1 MSNLLSTSKERVYFK
16 DLMSRFLFVSQGWIE
31 AYTPG
36 RTAEELTGKTDFDVF
51 TKDHASAAFADEQE
65 IIRAGEPV
73 VGQVERETYS
83 GRPDAWVSTTK
94 MPLRDDRGEI
104 IGTFGITR
112 DITPQITA
120 EHALAHQAGELSAQ
134 NERLREL
141 DRLKDEFVAL
151 VSHELR
157 TPLTSIIGYIQL
169 LRDERASGLDT
180 DHFAE
185 VIERNA
191 ERLLRLVGDLL
202 FLSQMQSGQLT
213 LELRD
218 TDLAGLAVEAV
229 EEARPDAQRRHVTLD
244 LSAAVVPRLAVD
256 PTRIAQLLGNLIS
269 NAVKFTPD
277 GGKVGVTLAVEGG
290 EAVLTVADTGIGI
303 RAADR
308 ERIFERFFRTEAA
321 TQRVIPGSGLGL
333 TISQAI
339 VEAHRGT
346 ITVRSDEAHGS
357 TFTVRLPLASER
369 LALGPGLRRVQ
380 CRRVGPT
387 GSALRV
393 QRRGFSAAGSARQAQ
408 VVRSGLA
415 SGQGSSK
422 VTGPGRLSRAART
435 PRHRARCPPG
445 RPARRPATRGRSG
458 RHTRCNRRRWP
469 PRSWRSRPTCRGAP
483 RSGWPARPG
492 GPARPRT

>member
-51 TKDHASAAFADEQE
+51 TKAHASAAFADEQE
-65 IIRAGEPV
+65 IIRTGEPL
-73 VGQVERETYS
+73 VGRVERETYT

-94 MPLRDDRGEI
+94 IPLRDDRGEI
-104 IGTFGITR
+104 IGTFGISR

-120 EHALAHQAGELSAQ
+120 EHALARQAGELSAQ

-202 FLSQMQSGQLT
+202 FLSQMQSGQLV
-213 LELRD
+213 LDLRD

-229 EEARPDAQRRHVTLD
+229 EEARPHAQRRHIVLD
-244 LSAAVVPRLAVD
+244 LSAGFVPRVAVD

-269 NAVKFTPD
+269 NAVKFTPE
-277 GGKVGVTLAVEGG
+277 GGKVGVTLTVEGG
-290 EAVLTVADTGIGI
+290 EAVLSVADTGIGI

-321 TQRVIPGSGLGL
+321 TRRVIPGSGLGL

-339 VEAHRGT
+339 VEAHGGT

-357 TFTVRLPLASER
+357 TFTVRLPMGLGSSPRSSATVLVQEFACPGKTRTGRSPR
-369 LALGPGLRRVQ
+369 PHGPGSLA
-380 CRRVGPT
+380 
-387 GSALRV
+387 AL
-393 QRRGFSAAGSARQAQ
+393 SHA
-408 VVRSGLA
+408 
-415 SGQGSSK
+415 
-422 VTGPGRLSRAART
+422 
-435 PRHRARCPPG
+435 HR
-445 RPARRPATRGRSG
+445 
-458 RHTRCNRRRWP
+458 
-469 PRSWRSRPTCRGAP
+469 
-483 RSGWPARPG
+483 
-492 GPARPRT
+492 

>member
-1 MSNLLSTSKERVYFK
+1 LPSCRETGRTGRAGRAAAARVHSPVARGITIARITPQPPGPPGGQSPATETPGTETPGTETPGTETPGTETPGSESLRELKLICMSNLLSTSKERVYFK
-16 DLMSRFLFVSQGWIE
+16 DLMSRILFVSQGWIE

-36 RTAEELTGKTDFDVF
+36 RTAAELTGKTDFDVF
-51 TKDHASAAFADEQE
+51 SKAHASAAFADEQE
-65 IIRAGEPV
+65 IIRTGEPL
-73 VGQVERETYS
+73 VGRVERETYT

-94 MPLRDDRGEI
+94 IPLRDDRGEI
-104 IGTFGITR
+104 IGTFGISR

-120 EHALAHQAGELSAQ
+120 EQALARQAGELSAQ

-169 LRDERASGLDT
+169 LRDERAGGLDT

-202 FLSQMQSGQLT
+202 FLSQMQSGQLV
-213 LELRD
+213 LDLRD

-229 EEARPDAQRRHVTLD
+229 EEARPYAQRRHIVLD
-244 LSAAVVPRLAVD
+244 LSAGFVPRVSVD

-269 NAVKFTPD
+269 NAVKFTPE
-277 GGKVGVTLAVEGG
+277 GGKVGVTVAVEGG
-290 EAVLTVADTGIGI
+290 EAVLSVTDTGIGI

-321 TQRVIPGSGLGL
+321 TRRVIPGSGLGL

-339 VEAHRGT
+339 VEAHEGT

-357 TFTVRLPLASER
+357 TFTVRLPLGLGGSPR
-369 LALGPGLRRVQ
+369 PGALVL
-380 CRRVGPT
+380 
-387 GSALRV
+387 
-393 QRRGFSAAGSARQAQ
+393 AQ
-408 VVRSGLA
+408 VF
-415 SGQGSSK
+415 
-422 VTGPGRLSRAART
+422 
-435 PRHRARCPPG
+435 
-445 RPARRPATRGRSG
+445 
-458 RHTRCNRRRWP
+458 
-469 PRSWRSRPTCRGAP
+469 
-483 RSGWPARPG
+483 
-492 GPARPRT
+492 ARPRTTLTGGAAWPAASLRPPAWP

>member
-1 MSNLLSTSKERVYFK
+1 V
-16 DLMSRFLFVSQGWIE
+16 
-31 AYTPG
+31 G
-36 RTAEELTGKTDFDVF
+36 R
-51 TKDHASAAFADEQE
+51 
-65 IIRAGEPV
+65 
-73 VGQVERETYS
+73 VERETYT

-94 MPLRDDRGEI
+94 IPLRDDRGEI
-104 IGTFGITR
+104 IGTFGISR

-120 EHALAHQAGELSAQ
+120 EQALARQAGELSAQ

-169 LRDERASGLDT
+169 LRDERAGGLDT

-202 FLSQMQSGQLT
+202 FLSQMQSGQLV
-213 LELRD
+213 LDLRD

-229 EEARPDAQRRHVTLD
+229 EEARPYAQRRHIVLD
-244 LSAAVVPRLAVD
+244 LSAGFVPRVSVD

-269 NAVKFTPD
+269 NAVKFTPE
-277 GGKVGVTLAVEGG
+277 GGKVGVTVAVEGG
-290 EAVLTVADTGIGI
+290 EAVLSVTDTGIGI

-321 TQRVIPGSGLGL
+321 TRRVIPGSGLGL

-339 VEAHRGT
+339 VEAHEGT

-357 TFTVRLPLASER
+357 TFTVRLPL
-369 LALGPGLRRVQ
+369 GL
-380 CRRVGPT
+380 
-387 GSALRV
+387 
-393 QRRGFSAAGSARQAQ
+393 
-408 VVRSGLA
+408 
-415 SGQGSSK
+415 GSS
-422 VTGPGRLSRAART
+422 P
-435 PRHRARCPPG
+435 
-445 RPARRPATRGRSG
+445 
-458 RHTRCNRRRWP
+458 
-469 PRSWRSRPTCRGAP
+469 
-483 RSGWPARPG
+483 RPG
-492 GPARPRT
+492 ALVLAHVSA